1 MPYIKPKTDA
11 LRRVLNTYEL
21 NNGPA
26 LASVLGV
33 SRSTALNR
41 IKHPEDLT
49 VDELRRISLRGHVPV
64 DELRA
69 AL

>member
-1 MPYIKPKTDA
+1 MPKLKDRTDA
-11 LRRVLNTYEL
+11 LRRVLNAYEL

-26 LASVLGV
+26 LASVLGC
-33 SRSTALNR
+33 SRGTALSR
-41 IKHPEDLT
+41 IKAPETLT
-49 VDELRRISLRGHVPV
+49 VEELRRISLRGHVPV

>member
-11 LRRVLNTYEL
+11 LRRVLNAYEL
-21 NNGPA
+21 NTGSA

-33 SRSTALNR
+33 SRSTALHR
-41 IKHPEDLT
+41 INHPEDLT
-49 VDELRRISLRGHVPV
+49 VAELRRISLRGHVPV
-64 DELRA
+64 EELRA

>member
-1 MPYIKPKTDA
+1 MPKLKDRTDA
-11 LRRVLNTYEL
+11 LRRVLNAYEL

-26 LASVLGV
+26 LAVVLGC
-33 SRSTALNR
+33 SRGTALAR
-41 IKHPEDLT
+41 IKAPETLT
-49 VDELRRISLRGHVPV
+49 VEELRRISLRGHVPV